1 MACRS
6 DRRKFSDFAG
16 PRLDEKEGL
25 RGRRS
30 GRTMGIYSYGGNFK
44 TVPRSQPGGLM
55 RKRTNVCLSVTERT
69 ENAAA
74 PGKRWKG
81 LTVMESDGRCCE

>member
-1 MACRS
+1 MEWRVEAIEEGYLTLR
-6 DRRKFSDFAG
+6 AQ
-16 PRLDEKEGL
+16 GL

-30 GRTMGIYSYGGNFK
+30 GRTMRIYSYEGNFE
-44 TVPRSQPGGLM
+44 TVPRSQPGDLM

-81 LTVMESDGRCCE
+81 VTVMGSDGRCCE